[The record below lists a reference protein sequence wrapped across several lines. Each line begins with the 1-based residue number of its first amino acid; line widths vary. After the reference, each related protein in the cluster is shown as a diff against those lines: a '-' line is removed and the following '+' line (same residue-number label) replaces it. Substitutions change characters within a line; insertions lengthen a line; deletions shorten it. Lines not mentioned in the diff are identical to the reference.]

1 MRARRVRTR
10 RMSNLIDCPDC
21 EKRVSPRARA
31 CPHCGCPIADLVNP
45 SPQSANHTDVDSIV
59 DGLIEKHFAP
69 SAAAAKPEPEDVC
82 APGPE
87 DGSSVDP
94 GETPPLVPSAWWPA
108 TGLGSFV
115 MVALLAVAFLAGMNP
130 PELSGHAATRGS
142 EFARLL
148 NPSAAAFSWWL
159 MVAGLRGALF
169 LMTGVRGSSR
179 APSSRVGFEEVA
191 LGAFVL
197 LLLTF
202 VVTLAIVLTSAHL

>member
-1 MRARRVRTR
+1 
-10 RMSNLIDCPDC
+10 MSNLIDCPDC

-45 SPQSANHTDVDSIV
+45 SPQSANHTDADSFV

-69 SAAAAKPEPEDVC
+69 SAAAEKPQPEDVC
-82 APGPE
+82 ASGPE

-94 GETPPLVPSAWWPA
+94 DGTPPLVPSAWWPA

-115 MVALLAVAFLAGMNP
+115 MVALLALAFLAGMY
-130 PELSGHAATRGS
+130 PELSLTGLTNPGRWGHA
-142 EFARLL
+142 EFVRLF
-148 NPSAAAFSWWL
+148 NGSAAAFSWWL